1 MAEQKGF
8 AIPEHTQTPNSF
20 FDVTLPQIKS
30 IGELKVLLAIMR
42 QTFGWR
48 KFSDTI
54 SMSQLVKITGLSR
67 QGVVNGLQ
75 LGLEH
80 GFIQRTARGQ
90 SFSYSLK
97 LVKQV
102 DQSNKLTS
110 QEDRPELVKQVDRKL
125 VKQVDTQKTK
135 KKEKKETTGAHVRL
149 MAFHDSKLPGGMPDG
164 GAQGAAVK
172 WLLERFTPEQCEVEY
187 LKLAGEEWRTTPVTW
202 LTVKKHIGGDLARR
216 AQIAPNGHS
225 PAGEKILQDYGD
237 WYTVMGV
244 DGTPSKRY
252 RTADAF
258 ARETGRDVEEVRA
271 KWN

>member
-1 MAEQKGF
+1 MAEHKGF

-80 GFIQRTARGQ
+80 GFIERTAQGQ

-102 DQSNKLTS
+102 DQSSKLTS
-110 QEDRPELVKQVDRKL
+110 QEDRPEVVKEVDRQL
-125 VKQVDTQKTK
+125 VKQVDTQKK
-135 KKEKKETTGAHVRL
+135 GIKEKKETPAFAVLMKHHADRVGAVL
-149 MAFHDSKLPGGMPDG
+149 DG
-164 GAQGAAVK
+164 GKQGSAIKRILAAGFSVEDALACYQWVTGWSDAPDWALVQGK
-172 WLLERFTPEQCEVEY
+172 IGSWLAKRRDNGSDGPKLTPEQRKAREDE
-187 LKLAGEEWRTTPVTW
+187 LRRKNGWDKLE
-202 LTVKKHIGGDLARR
+202 
-216 AQIAPNGHS
+216 
-225 PAGEKILQDYGD
+225 
-237 WYTVMGV
+237 
-244 DGTPSKRY
+244 
-252 RTADAF
+252 RTA
-258 ARETGRDVEEVRA
+258 
-271 KWN
+271 